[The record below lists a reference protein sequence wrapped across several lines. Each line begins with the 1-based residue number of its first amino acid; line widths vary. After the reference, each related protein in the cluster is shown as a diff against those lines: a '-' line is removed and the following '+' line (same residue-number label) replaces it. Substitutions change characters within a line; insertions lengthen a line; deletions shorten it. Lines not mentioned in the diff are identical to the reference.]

1 MAQHVTVRDIN
12 FLKIMALLVSFSTSF
27 YQTRDHRGTEIM
39 DAAMKNYPKHGWV
52 VLVCSMQW
60 YNVLQSSLL

>member
-1 MAQHVTVRDIN
+1 
-12 FLKIMALLVSFSTSF
+12 
-27 YQTRDHRGTEIM
+27 M
-39 DAAMKNYPKHGWV
+39 DAAMKNYPKLGWV